1 MTNFL
6 LVEWIKVELTS
17 QLQEKTLFFIN
28 SKECFKITTESA
40 CEIVSLRNT
49 QEVADTL
56 IIFHAEHI
64 STQYTEPPHTR
75 NTDVVLLAL
84 AFDKNIN
91 SPLYKNWQ

>member
-1 MTNFL
+1 MINFL

-17 QLQEKTLFFIN
+17 QLQEKTLFLIN
-28 SKECFKITTESA
+28 SKECFKITTDSA
-40 CEIVSLRNT
+40 CEIVSLRNK
-49 QEVADTL
+49 QVADIL